1 VATGFQTINQSIIC
15 ENVNRYRS
23 DCIAVSCEKKGKV
36 KFEGPDSSVVGSG
49 AVSTGKTE
57 FPQENISYICR
68 IQHRKNNGFL
78 FTK

>member
-1 VATGFQTINQSIIC
+1 MR
-15 ENVNRYRS
+15 E
-23 DCIAVSCEKKGKV
+23 KGKV

-57 FPQENISYICR
+57 FPQENIAYICR
-68 IQHRKNNGFL
+68 IQLRKNNEFL